1 MYLTYLKSYA
11 NINVKLT
18 LHIFVTG
25 VSMNNRVKEIRKQK
39 GIKQDEFAR
48 ALGVSR
54 QTVSSIETGRFDP
67 SIMLAYKIAKIFEL
81 SIEEVFIFED
91 EQ

>member
-1 MYLTYLKSYA
+1 
-11 NINVKLT
+11 
-18 LHIFVTG
+18 
-25 VSMNNRVKEIRKQK
+25 MNNRVKEIRKQK

>member
-1 MYLTYLKSYA
+1 
-11 NINVKLT
+11 
-18 LHIFVTG
+18 
-25 VSMNNRVKEIRKQK
+25 MNNRVKEIRKQK

-67 SIMLAYKIAKIFEL
+67 SIMLAYKIAKIFGL

>member
-1 MYLTYLKSYA
+1 MK
-11 NINVKLT
+11 
-18 LHIFVTG
+18 
-25 VSMNNRVKEIRKQK
+25 NRVKEIRKQK

-67 SIMLAYKIAKIFEL
+67 SIMLAYRIAKLFEL
-81 SIEEVFIFED
+81 SIEDVFIFEQD
-91 EQ
+91 N

>member
-1 MYLTYLKSYA
+1 MK
-11 NINVKLT
+11 
-18 LHIFVTG
+18 
-25 VSMNNRVKEIRKQK
+25 NRVKEIRKQK

-81 SIEEVFIFED
+81 TIEEVFIFE
-91 EQ
+91 EEN

>member
-1 MYLTYLKSYA
+1 MTFLKSYA